1 MIRRIRPEQ
10 VRLGMYVRH
19 LGGSF
24 FSHPFWRNSFKI
36 TSQSDVERLRL
47 SGIPYVEIDD
57 ALGCGP
63 IENEALLA
71 RSEMRLVDRVGENL
85 AHHRGR
91 QAYQGNS
98 IATAVQRKEYNRAVR
113 AAAQAKS
120 VVSKLFDAA
129 RLGNDIPVE
138 EALKLVEE
146 VDEMFERGETMLL
159 DVVRM
164 KTADEY
170 TYLHSVAVCALMLKF
185 ARHLD
190 MPAEEVRECG
200 LAGLLHDVGKMR
212 IPEDVLHKPG
222 SLTDEEFEVVKRHA
236 QDGFQTL
243 QGISDLPAAALDVAH
258 LHHEKIDGSGYPLG
272 LSGDQIPHIALMG
285 AICDV
290 YDALTSDRSY
300 KAAWQPVE
308 AIEMMLASDGHFDN
322 ALLMAFAES
331 LNLLPVGET
340 RVGVRARG
348 VTSDVD

>member
-1 MIRRIRPEQ
+1 
-10 VRLGMYVRH
+10 MYVRA

-36 TSQSDVERLRL
+36 TSQADVERLRL

-63 IENEALLA
+63 IEDEALQA
-71 RSEMRLVDRVGENL
+71 RSEVRLVDRIGENL
-85 AHHRGR
+85 AHHRSR
-91 QAYQGNS
+91 QPYLGQSRANVVERAQ
-98 IATAVQRKEYNRAVR
+98 YNHAVR
-113 AAAQAKS
+113 TVAHAKS
-120 VVSKLFDAA
+120 VAGKLFDAA

-138 EALKLVEE
+138 DALKLVEE
-146 VDEMFERGETMLL
+146 VDEMFERGESMLL

-185 ARHLD
+185 ARYLD
-190 MPAEEVRECG
+190 MPAKEVRDCG

-212 IPEDVLHKPG
+212 IPRDVLHKPG

-243 QGISDLPAAALDVAH
+243 QAVPDLPPAALDVAH

-272 LSGDQIPHIALMG
+272 LSGEQIPRIARMG

-290 YDALTSDRSY
+290 YDALTSDRAY
-300 KAAWQPVE
+300 KAAWEPVA
-308 AIEMMLASDGHFDN
+308 AIEQMLASDGHFDE
-322 ALLMAFAES
+322 ALLLAFAES
-331 LNLLPVGET
+331 LNLFPVGAAGRAKPDGIEA
-340 RVGVRARG
+340 VRRA
-348 VTSDVD
+348 

>member
-1 MIRRIRPEQ
+1 
-10 VRLGMYVRH
+10 MYVRA

-24 FSHPFWRNSFKI
+24 FSHSFWRNSFKI
-36 TSQSDVERLRL
+36 TSQADVERLRI

-63 IENEALLA
+63 IEDEALQA
-71 RSEMRLVDRVGENL
+71 RSEVRLVDRIGENL
-85 AHHRGR
+85 AHHYSR
-91 QAYQGNS
+91 QPYQGRSRAN
-98 IATAVQRKEYNRAVR
+98 ATERAQYNQAVR
-113 AAAQAKS
+113 TVAHAKS
-120 VVSKLFDAA
+120 VVGKLFDAA

-146 VDEMFERGETMLL
+146 VDEMFERGESMLL

-185 ARHLD
+185 ARYLD
-190 MPAEEVRECG
+190 MPAEEVRDCG

-212 IPEDVLHKPG
+212 IPRDVLHKPG
-222 SLTDEEFEVVKRHA
+222 SLTDEEYEVVKRHA

-243 QGISDLPAAALDVAH
+243 QAVPDLPPATLDVAH

-272 LSGDQIPHIALMG
+272 LSGEQIPHIARMG

-290 YDALTSDRSY
+290 YDALTSDRAY
-300 KAAWQPVE
+300 KAAWEPVE
-308 AIEMMLASDGHFDN
+308 AIERMLASDGHFDE
-322 ALLMAFAES
+322 ALLLAFAES
-331 LNLLPVGET
+331 LKLFPIGAAGRAKPE
-340 RVGVRARG
+340 GIEAVRPA
-348 VTSDVD
+348 